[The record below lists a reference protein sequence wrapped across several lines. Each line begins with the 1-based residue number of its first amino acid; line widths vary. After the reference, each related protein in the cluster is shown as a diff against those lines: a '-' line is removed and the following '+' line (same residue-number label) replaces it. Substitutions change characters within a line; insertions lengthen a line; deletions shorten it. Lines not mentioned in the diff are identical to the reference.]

1 MSGLEKMTTNS
12 TTKSDWIHYF
22 PYDEPRED
30 QVETINFAID
40 EFKNGKKYVIAELG
54 TGCGK
59 SGVGV
64 TLGRYMTNLSLT
76 PLNPDPKVE
85 YLPGSWLITPQ
96 KILQQQYENDF
107 GGSGK
112 NKMKSIKSSTNYGCK
127 FHKKNTCSESQQLLK
142 VEEKGTRFF
151 NTCMFN
157 CVYKEKK
164 KKFLESTESV
174 TNFPYLL
181 TEANYNGKI
190 TPRNLLVID
199 ECHNTENELSKFIEI
214 TVSERFAKSVLK
226 LQFPKQTTQ
235 FQAVKWIK
243 DVYYPKADRQL
254 AYVEKQLERFGDD
267 FRAKLKEFKSVNRQY
282 ELLRGH
288 VGKIEKFLE
297 LYNKDNWVFELIP
310 SFNRSMRKFS
320 FKPLDVAPYAS
331 DSLFRLGDRV
341 LMMSATIL
349 DKDAFCHELGID
361 PSTASFISIDSPFP
375 KENRPIFT
383 VGVGNMSAKYID
395 QTLPKMIVAVKS
407 ILDEHKTE
415 KGIIHCNSYKIANYL
430 KDNINNKRLLI
441 HNTKNRDEILEK
453 HKASKQPTVILSPSM
468 TEGVDLKD
476 DLSRFQI
483 LMKVPFPYFGSP
495 LVKKKSSKYDW
506 WYGYAT
512 SKTVVQSIGRSVRNE
527 KDVAVTYILDSAWD
541 WFYNKNERF
550 FSNDFKGCM
559 IK

>member
-1 MSGLEKMTTNS
+1 MSGLDKLTSEK
-12 TTKSDWIHYF
+12 TTKSDWLHYF

-30 QVETINFAID
+30 QIKTINFAID
-40 EFKNGKKYVIAELG
+40 EFKAGKKYVIAELG

-59 SGVGV
+59 SGIGV

-76 PLNPDPKVE
+76 PTNPDTKIE
-85 YLPGSWLITPQ
+85 YSPGSWLITPQ

-107 GGSGK
+107 GGAGK

-127 FHKKNTCSESQQLLK
+127 FHRNNTCAESQQLLK

-151 NTCMFN
+151 NTCMFS
-157 CVYKEKK
+157 CTYKEKK

-190 TPRNLLVID
+190 TPRSLLVVD
-199 ECHNTENELSKFIEI
+199 ECHNTESELSKFIEI

-226 LQFPKQTTQ
+226 LKFPNKTTQ

-243 DVYYPKADRQL
+243 EVYYPKADRQL

-267 FRAKLKEFKSVNRQY
+267 FRSKLKEFKSVNRQY

-297 LYNKDNWVFELIP
+297 LYNKENWVFELIP
-310 SFNRSMRKFS
+310 SFNKSMRKFS
-320 FKPLDVAPYAS
+320 FKPLDVAPYAE
-331 DSLFRLGDRV
+331 DNLFRLGDRV

-349 DKDAFCHELGID
+349 DKDAFCHELGIK
-361 PSTASFISIDSPFP
+361 PNEASFISIGSPFP

-383 VGVGNMSAKYID
+383 VGVGNMSSKYID
-395 QTLPKMIVAVKS
+395 QTLPKMVTAVES
-407 ILDEHKTE
+407 ILEQHKTE
-415 KGIIHCNSYKIANYL
+415 KGVVHCTTYKIANYL
-430 KDNINNKRLLI
+430 KDNIKNKRLLI
-441 HNTKNRDEILEK
+441 HTSENRDEILEK
-453 HKASKQPTVILSPSM
+453 HKSSKIPTVILSPSM

-512 SKTVVQSIGRSVRNE
+512 SKTVVQSVGRSIRND

-550 FSNDFKGCM
+550 FSSDFKGCM
-559 IK
+559 VK

>member
-1 MSGLEKMTTNS
+1 
-12 TTKSDWIHYF
+12 
-22 PYDEPRED
+22 
-30 QVETINFAID
+30 
-40 EFKNGKKYVIAELG
+40 
-54 TGCGK
+54 
-59 SGVGV
+59 
-64 TLGRYMTNLSLT
+64 
-76 PLNPDPKVE
+76 
-85 YLPGSWLITPQ
+85 
-96 KILQQQYENDF
+96 
-107 GGSGK
+107 
-112 NKMKSIKSSTNYGCK
+112 
-127 FHKKNTCSESQQLLK
+127 
-142 VEEKGTRFF
+142 
-151 NTCMFN
+151 MFS

-190 TPRNLLVID
+190 TPRSLLVID
-199 ECHNTENELSKFIEI
+199 ECHNTESELSKFIEVTI
-214 TVSERFAKSVLK
+214 SERFAKSVLK

-297 LYNKDNWVFELIP
+297 LYDKDNWVFELIP

-320 FKPLDVAPYAS
+320 FKPLDVAPYAT

-349 DKDAFCHELGID
+349 DKEAFCHELGID
-361 PSTASFISIDSPFP
+361 PSSASFISIDSPFP

-407 ILDEHKTE
+407 ILDDHKTD

-453 HKASKQPTVILSPSM
+453 HKSSKIPTVILSPSM